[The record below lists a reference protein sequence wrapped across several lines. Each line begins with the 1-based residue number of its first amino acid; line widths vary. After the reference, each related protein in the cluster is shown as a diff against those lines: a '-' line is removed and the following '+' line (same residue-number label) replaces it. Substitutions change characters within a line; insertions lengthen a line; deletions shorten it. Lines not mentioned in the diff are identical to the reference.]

1 MKSRKKWLP
10 ALVMAAALISASLTV
25 PLADSRYACTETELK
40 VPDNFN
46 TAIMVQKNGDLDS
59 FWIERGDGPEDA
71 KPYLYRSQDGG
82 KTWAAQDTGWLG
94 QCADQ
99 YAKDKSKFNASVNF
113 IDTDGDGNFYF
124 LAPLG
129 GDEGPMGLFR
139 VSGGKPAILRTVK
152 RGDPEKYYHL
162 ADCGEDGVLLSYW
175 MRRYNNGGY
184 SGEKEY
190 GYELVGRTTGAVK
203 AQETLNFNLGMRPEV
218 YAAGKLFGANA
229 RIVYGGDDEAEQVMG
244 REPDKS
250 LWLTYDIAAKKEVR
264 KVVNPYDKLL
274 DRDYTDVTWDAS
286 TTGPDGSLYH
296 TTRQGVFALKPDAS
310 SFTQI
315 MDASAARFQ
324 TEMRQIVGIS
334 AGYKGDLYAITA
346 YCNEKNPDDPKNGTQ
361 LKLLHYT
368 PQ

>member
-1 MKSRKKWLP
+1 MKLCKSWLP

-25 PLADSRYACTETELK
+25 PSAASGYTCTETDLK
-40 VPDNFN
+40 VPDHFS
-46 TAIMVQKNGDLDS
+46 TKMMVQKDGGLDS
-59 FWIERGDGPEDA
+59 FWIDRGDGPEEG
-71 KPYLYRSQDGG
+71 KPYLYHSQDSG
-82 KTWAAQDTGWLG
+82 KTWAAQDIGWLS

-99 YAKDKSKFNASVNF
+99 YAKDKPDFYSGVNS
-113 IDTDGDGNFYF
+113 IRTDGNGNFYF
-124 LAPLG
+124 LTTLG
-129 GDEGPMGLFR
+129 GDENPMALFR
-139 VSGGKPAILRTVK
+139 VSGKKATILRTITDDDK
-152 RGDPEKYYHL
+152 QYYL
-162 ADCGEDGVLLSYW
+162 ADSDEDGILLYYW
-175 MRRYNNGGY
+175 TRRYNNGSY
-184 SGEKEY
+184 NGEKEY
-190 GYELVGRTTGAVK
+190 GYELVDCTTGAVK
-203 AQETLNFNLGMRPEV
+203 AQEKLNFNLGMRPEA
-218 YAAGKLFGANA
+218 YAGGKLYGPNTLTT
-229 RIVYGGDDEAEQVMG
+229 YGGDGEAEQVMG

-310 SFTQI
+310 SFTQL
-315 MDASAARFQ
+315 MDASTAHLG
-324 TEMRQIVGIS
+324 TEMRQIVDIS
-334 AGYKGDLYAITA
+334 AGHKGDLYAVTA